1 MNVSQQE
8 VTVIKSEH
16 YGLLEVTP
24 DNIFQFTKGIVG
36 FEQYHSYALIAVEDG
51 SYYILHAVQ
60 GQLSFLL
67 VRADQFM
74 QDYGFRIDAEMVEVL
89 GISSPEEVVVFL
101 ILNLI
106 DDCPYVNLK
115 APILLAPN
123 SRQGGQ
129 FVIHDQNYPIRFP
142 LGRKENA

>member
-1 MNVSQQE
+1 MIVSQQE

-16 YGLLEVTP
+16 YGQLEVMP
-24 DNIFQFTKGIVG
+24 GNIFQFAKGIVG
-36 FEQYHSYALIAVEDG
+36 FEQYQTYALIAVEDG
-51 SYYILHAVQ
+51 SYYVLHAVQ

-67 VRADQFM
+67 VRADQFL
-74 QDYGFRIDAEMVEVL
+74 QDYGFQIDEETVELL
-89 GISSPEEVVVFL
+89 GISSSEEVVVFL
-101 ILNLI
+101 ILNLV

-123 SRQGGQ
+123 SGQGGQ